1 MKNALVGVGVLS
13 ALGAA
18 GVVAR
23 VRSSRTAVPALVS
36 PNAKRVVVLGAGFG
50 GMSAARTLATQKDGE
65 DLDVLLVD
73 RQNFHLFTPI
83 LYQVATGG
91 VTPDNVAHPIRYV
104 ARNKGFRFQES
115 TVESIDVE
123 NRQVH
128 TDDGAIPY
136 DYLVV
141 AVGSTTNFFGI
152 DAVQEHSLT
161 LKTLGDGIGIR
172 NRVLDALERAD
183 VEQDPE
189 ARRALLTFV
198 IVGAGYTGVE
208 LGSSLRDLL
217 MTVLLKDYPTIRPE
231 EIRVMLVEAVGRVMT
246 GFDDS
251 LVESA
256 TKTMRE
262 KGVEIRLNTPVN
274 RVEPEGVYT
283 ADGELIPSATVIWTA
298 GVRANALIGDLPGQK
313 GRDGRVSV
321 NDCLQV
327 EGHENIFVIGDSAA
341 YVMPG
346 EERPLPANAPIAIAA
361 GKTAGKNVLHA
372 LRGEP
377 LEPLKYRREGQLV
390 ALGRNNAV
398 VELFGKVKVTGLLG
412 WFMWRAVYFYKLT
425 GVKNQLGVLLD
436 WAFGLAGTRETNTL
450 RTR

>member
-1 MKNALVGVGVLS
+1 MKNALVGVGAVT

-18 GVVAR
+18 GVVAG
-23 VRSSRTAVPALVS
+23 VRSARKSSSTQVS
-36 PNAKRVVVLGAGFG
+36 PNAKRALVLGAGFG
-50 GMSAARTLATQKDGE
+50 GMSAATTLATQKDGE

-73 RQNFHLFTPI
+73 QQNFHLFTPI

-115 TVESIDVE
+115 IVEHIDVE

-128 TDDGAIPY
+128 TDDGPIPY
-136 DYLVV
+136 DHLVV
-141 AVGSTTNFFGI
+141 ALGSTTNFFGI

-161 LKTLGDGIGIR
+161 LKSLGDGIGIR

-183 VEQDPE
+183 VEMDPD

-217 MTVLLKDYPTIRPE
+217 MTELLKDYPTIRPD

-283 ADGELIPSATVIWTA
+283 AEGELIPSATVIWTA
-298 GVRANALIGDLPGQK
+298 GVRANVLIEHLPGQK

-327 EGHENIFVIGDSAA
+327 EGQENIFVIGDSAA

-372 LRGEP
+372 IRAEP

-412 WFMWRAVYFYKLT
+412 WFVWRAVYFYKLT
-425 GVKNQLGVLLD
+425 GVKNQIGVLLD